1 MNERFAYLV
10 EKYLEDDLLGEEVA
24 EFEKYLTDPECAK
37 YLKEAEHIEKI
48 MMERLRELVLDV
60 EKKEI
65 LKTFPEGLPKE
76 IIEDS
81 ENEELMPKELFKEL
95 LEKEHRLMLRRRR
108 KSRLL
113 AYGSAAAVLIS
124 LLIFFIPKANR
135 ETSTSPPVDVFE
147 TYYRPFEFI
156 VTRGGSDAKSTYE
169 RAESAYI
176 DANYNFSANLCRKLV
191 ESGVSDPDVYF
202 LYGLS
207 LMALDSMR
215 LGLQQFNTLAGFPN
229 LSYGY
234 LAYYGP
240 WYAGLCYFYLGKKDS
255 ALLELDKIRG
265 AEIMFLDSALVESLY
280 GDIERAR
287 IFVEDSL
294 QTVEKHLR

>member
-48 MMERLRELVLDV
+48 MMERLRELVLEV

-191 ESGVSDPDVYF
+191 DSGVSESEVYF
-202 LYGLS
+202 LYGLN

-215 LGLQQFNTLAGFPN
+215 LALQQFGALEGFPN

-234 LAYYGP
+234 LASYGP

-265 AEIMFLDSALVESLY
+265 AKIMFLDSALVESLY
-280 GDIERAR
+280 GDIERAEGIVWKDR
-287 IFVEDSL
+287 N
-294 QTVEKHLR
+294 Q